1 MTLPVFIAT
10 TVWCSLKAVDRKQ
23 RKVNPAITLSVKAKI
38 VFNLDK
44 TVFISKQEVNVSLDL
59 EKFLKIIIR
68 KGWIISEILY
78 TSQLF
83 LGKTL

>member
-10 TVWCSLKAVDRKQ
+10 TVWCSLKAVERKQ

-59 EKFLKIIIR
+59 EEYLEIIIR
-68 KGWIISEILY
+68 KGWN

-83 LGKTL
+83 WGKTL